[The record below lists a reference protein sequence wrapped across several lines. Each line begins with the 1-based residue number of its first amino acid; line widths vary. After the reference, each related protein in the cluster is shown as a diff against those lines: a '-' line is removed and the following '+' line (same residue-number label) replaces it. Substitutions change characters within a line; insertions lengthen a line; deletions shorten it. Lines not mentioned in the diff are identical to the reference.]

1 MCFDKISAEISFPW
15 ILSSFLNGSAMSMSC
30 ILATRSA
37 KSNAIFGSI
46 IPEESTSDDFASAA
60 FSKML

>member
-1 MCFDKISAEISFPW
+1 MIRAAFSFPV
-15 ILSSFLNGSAMSMSC
+15 LSNNSRRGVAISISC

-46 IPEESTSDDFASAA
+46 IPEESKSVDFASAA
-60 FSKML
+60 VSNSL